1 MTRLPTDEFAAFV
14 GIDWADAKH
23 DVCLQAAGSQKR
35 EFSVL
40 EHQTDTIDA
49 WVSTLRTR
57 FKGQPMA
64 ICLELNKGPIVSAL
78 GKYDF
83 LVLFPVNPLT
93 LARYREAFTPSHAK
107 DDPTDAALQ
116 LELLLT
122 HRDKLKPLTPQSPA
136 IRALEQLVQ
145 HRRRLVG
152 DKVRLTNRLT
162 SALKNYFPHVLQ
174 WFDDKDTTI
183 FCDFLTQWPTLKA
196 VQLARRSTLER
207 FFRAH
212 HVRYADVID
221 QRIQA
226 IKSATPLTTDAGV
239 IAPTALLVQALV
251 SQLRVTLQAIDD
263 FDEAIAQRAQS
274 HPDFPLFNS
283 LPGAGAVLA
292 PRLLAAFGE
301 QRDRYTSA
309 DELQKYAGIA
319 PVTER
324 SGNKS
329 WVHWRLQCPTFLRQT
344 FVEWA
349 AESIRHSFWARAYYQ
364 QQRNKG
370 TSHQAAV
377 RALAFKWI
385 RIVFRCWQN
394 RTPYDESVYLNALE
408 RRGSPLIHNLV
419 RAS

>member
-107 DDPTDAALQ
+107 DDPTDAELQ